1 MFEVSGMLDERNMK
15 KFVSRVAVALCGACV
30 VGVNAAPPLATLAP
44 GATQQRTKQILEYY
58 EQQQALEKLKSG
70 QPQQESNIDNKTA
83 QDGSKAPAKA
93 SQKFLLKQVE
103 VGKSDILS
111 DEEIAGITR
120 KYVGKDVD
128 IQTLFQMVAEINGL
142 YKDKH
147 YPTAKAVLPPQKVS
161 QGVVQIKLV
170 EARIG
175 KVILENNAS
184 TKSGFIEDRVALRD
198 GDLLSVDKL
207 DADISRFN
215 RINDVA
221 LRAEIRPG
229 ESFGTIDAVIRA
241 QEPAQYQFSTFVD
254 NAGSDSTGNN
264 RMGLNFSDASLFGY
278 RDPLAI
284 NGVFAEGSTDGSV
297 SYSFPLTSYD
307 TRLGMSYDKSAIE
320 IIDEGAL
327 ANADI
332 AGESTVTTLNLVQP
346 FIVSPNTKVE
356 AFFAVAHKESETTF
370 SGNDIANIK
379 VHAYTVGASVLYV
392 DEDGVWLVRNSFT
405 DGHELEGDD
414 AFNRYNGELT
424 RMMRLDAGR
433 SLTLRGAVQISG
445 DDFLPS
451 TEQFQVGG
459 VATVRGYTEGLRI
472 GDDGYYTS
480 AELDFPLYTR
490 WNDESSALFDNQVR
504 GALFIDHGAAFP
516 YKGNSLST
524 DSEDFLTAAGFGV
537 VLGFDW
543 GLTGRIDIG
552 FPLAQRDDDSSD
564 PKVGLLLQY
573 NFF

>member
-1 MFEVSGMLDERNMK
+1 MSGMLDERNMK
-15 KFVSRVAVALCGACV
+15 KIVSRVAIALCGVCV
-30 VGVNAAPPLATLAP
+30 FGVNAAPPIATLAP
-44 GATQQRTKQILEYY
+44 GATQQRTKQVLEYY
-58 EQQQALEKLKSG
+58 EQQKALEKLKSG

-111 DEEIAGITR
+111 DEEIAGITK
-120 KYVGKDVD
+120 KYIGKDVD
-128 IQTLFQMVAEINGL
+128 IQTLFQMIAEINGL

-161 QGVVQIKLV
+161 QGIVQIKLV

-184 TKSGFIEDRVALRD
+184 TQSSFIEDRVALKD

-241 QEPAQYQFSTFVD
+241 QEPEKYQLSTFVD
-254 NAGSDSTGNN
+254 NAGSDAIGNN
-264 RMGLNFSDASLFGY
+264 RLGLNFSDASLFGY

-284 NGVFAEGSTDGSV
+284 NGVFAEGSTDGSI
-297 SYSFPLTSYD
+297 SYSVPFTAYD
-307 TRLGMSYDKSAIE
+307 TRLGMSYDKGEIE
-320 IIDEGAL
+320 IRDGSL
-327 ANADI
+327 QNADI

-346 FIVSPNTKVE
+346 FIVSPSTKIE
-356 AFFAVAHKESETTF
+356 AFLTAAHKESDTTF
-370 SGNDIANIK
+370 SGNHIAEIE
-379 VHAYTVGASVLYV
+379 VHTYTVGATVLYM
-392 DEDGVWLVRNSFT
+392 DEVGIWLVRNSLT
-405 DGHELEGDD
+405 DGHELKGDD
-414 AFNRYNGELT
+414 AFSRYNGEVT

-433 SLTLRGAVQISG
+433 SLTLRGAVQLSG
-445 DDFLPS
+445 DNFLPS

-472 GDDGYYTS
+472 GDDGYYAG
-480 AELDFPLYTR
+480 AELNFPLYTQ
-490 WNDESSALFDNQVR
+490 WNDEASALFGGQVR
-504 GALFIDHGAAFP
+504 GALFVDHGAAFP
-516 YKGNSLST
+516 YKGDSLST
-524 DSEDFLTAAGFGV
+524 DSDDYLTAAGFGV
-537 VLGFDW
+537 VLGLDW
-543 GLTGRIDIG
+543 GLTGRIDVG
-552 FPLAQRDDDSSD
+552 FPFAQRDDDSSD
-564 PKVGLLLQY
+564 PKVHLLLQY